1 MKAVY
6 LRSHSYECDGR
17 LARYLKICHEISVDF
32 MVFDWDRNGLSK
44 NNKLP
49 HWRKPFTV
57 RAKVGSGI
65 KNIFNLILWNI
76 YLLGQLIRYQ
86 GKYQVIH
93 AADVDTL
100 IPALIVAK
108 CFKKHLIFDI
118 YDKYSASREMPT
130 FLARKFDWLES
141 KGIEIA
147 QDVIVPHVCR
157 IEQLGIDKLNLKKDV
172 HIFENIPLV
181 SSIESSLSLE
191 LVHSLIEFKQKYNIC
206 LAYVGILESTHR
218 GLENLLKAVS
228 ETPQIALVVAGSGA
242 LSSMFQQASREFD
255 NILYVGQV
263 KPEHAHEILQT
274 ADVHVGFYYKS
285 IVNHLY
291 ASPNKY
297 YEHLY
302 YGKAMLTNEG
312 VPPGYL
318 VNEYNTG
325 YVIDDTY
332 QALMKCLNSMELD
345 DIKKLGAKANLLWQR
360 KYVTYYSFMM
370 EEYQKILLSTQ
381 NT

>member
-1 MKAVY
+1 MG
-6 LRSHSYECDGR
+6 E
-17 LARYLKICHEISVDF
+17 
-32 MVFDWDRNGLSK
+32 SK
-44 NNKLP
+44 NNKSP
-49 HWRKPFTV
+49 NWRKPFTL

-65 KNIFNLILWNI
+65 KNVCNIFLWNI
-76 YLLGQLIRYQ
+76 YLLGQLVRHRRE
-86 GKYQVIH
+86 YQVIH

-100 IPALIVAK
+100 IPALIVTK

-118 YDKYSASREMPT
+118 YDKYSASREMPA
-130 FLARKFDWLES
+130 FLASQFDWLES
-141 KGIEIA
+141 KGIEMA

-157 IEQLGIDKLNLKKDV
+157 IEQLGIGRLNLKKDI

-181 SSIESSLSLE
+181 SSIESSLSLD
-191 LVHSLIEFKQKYNIC
+191 LVQSLIEFKKKYQVC
-206 LAYVGILESTHR
+206 LAYVGILEATHR

-228 ETPQIALVVAGSGA
+228 QSPHIALIVAGSGP
-242 LSSMFQQASREFD
+242 LSDIFQKASIEFN
-255 NILYVGQV
+255 NIFYVGMV
-263 KPEHAHEILQT
+263 KPELAHKILQT

-318 VNEYNTG
+318 VDEYNTG

-332 QALMKCLNSMELD
+332 QALMECLNSMELD
-345 DIKKLGAKANLLWQR
+345 DIMELGAKANLLWQR
-360 KYVTYYSFMM
+360 KYVNYYASMM
-370 EEYQKILLSTQ
+370 EEYQGILLSEK
-381 NT
+381 NH